1 MTVTG
6 GQMAETA
13 TNMTETSIK
22 KEVPDK
28 VQDNDIS
35 DMTDEQLVSRIT
47 QTGGEKYATALIKR
61 YIPMIT
67 AKSVKMSMRCPS
79 ADKDDL
85 FSEGLLGLLKAI
97 RLYNGEKCASF
108 VTFANLC
115 ADSAMKTCISKA
127 IKDNP
132 LSNCDGFDFELI
144 EDSSLSPEDMV
155 IDKVQDSQLMER
167 LSEVLSKKEMKVLEM
182 YLAHCSYEQIA
193 TELSMNEKSVDNA
206 LQRAKSK
213 IRKAMGK

>member
-1 MTVTG
+1 
-6 GQMAETA
+6 MAERAVSAPDAVKA
-13 TNMTETSIK
+13 TGTSD
-22 KEVPDK
+22 V
-28 VQDNDIS
+28 NIS
-35 DMTDEQLVSRIT
+35 DMTDEQLVDLIL
-47 QTGGEKYATALIKR
+47 QTNGEQYANKLIKR
-61 YIPMIT
+61 YIPIIN
-67 AKSVKMSMRCPS
+67 AKAVKMAIRCPS

-97 RLYNGEKCASF
+97 RLYNGEKGAAF
-108 VTFANLC
+108 ATFANLC

-132 LSNCDGFDFELI
+132 VSACDDFDFDLI
-144 EDSSLSPEDMV
+144 EDSSLSTEDTV

-167 LSEVLSKKEMKVLEM
+167 LSGVLSKKEMKVLEM
-182 YLAHCSYEQIA
+182 YLAHCSYTQIA
-193 TELSMNEKSVDNA
+193 KELSMNEKSVDNA